1 MLIPVNNNSIPKPKK
16 LLKQINYP
24 EKQMNSP
31 KKQCKTTL
39 PVLGMRS
46 KQANTSDVGK
56 CSKLFPVLP
65 EWTIRGQL
73 RCREPMKRKYSFL
86 KYILHII

>member
-16 LLKQINYP
+16 LLKQINNP

-56 CSKLFPVLP
+56 C
-65 EWTIRGQL
+65 
-73 RCREPMKRKYSFL
+73 
-86 KYILHII
+86 